1 MFCNQARTNALHY
14 IKMNNNKS
22 SFSRGA
28 GASRGPKPTFRP
40 APKADALSF
49 AKQFVPKSSIKNTRP
64 GPASSRSA
72 GSSYTSSPSR
82 AGSSSYSNDR
92 GGYSSG
98 GRSSGGSS
106 YSGRDSGSRGGYS
119 AGSSY
124 SSSRPS
130 YSGSQTSYGTSAPRS
145 SSTSVPSRAGSSY
158 SSASRSGG
166 SSYPSSRPSYGGSSS
181 YSGSQTSYGS
191 GSSRSASSG
200 YSSAPRSSSSYSGSR
215 GGYSSG
221 GRGGYSSGGSSSY
234 GGGRGGYS
242 SGGRGGFGGGRGGSR
257 GGGGRG
263 QHIDVNKFIN
273 KIADTSHIT
282 DEAKKAAAYKPTHTF
297 NDFDIAEDIKKR
309 IALKGYVN
317 PSPIQDQAIP
327 VVLEGKDVI
336 GIANTGT
343 GKTMAFLI
351 PLVNKVINN
360 PKEEILIMAPTRE
373 LAVQIEEELLIL
385 IRDTKIYSVCCV
397 GGAHI
402 RKQIMDLKYFN
413 NFIIGTPGRLKD
425 LGERKHINFS
435 KFTNVVLDE
444 ADRMLDMG
452 FINEMRFII
461 GQMPKTR
468 QTLFFTATMSRE
480 IQNLVHE
487 FLNEPVTI
495 SVKTGDTSKSVDQDV
510 VRVGRGENKMDKL
523 HTLLTDRE
531 EFKKVLI
538 FGQTKSGVERITEDL
553 IKLGHKAASIHGDKN
568 HYQRQKALAS
578 FKSDALNILVA
589 TDVAARGIDV
599 KNVSHVINY
608 ELPMTYDDY
617 VHRIGR
623 TGRGGAVGKA
633 LTFVQGH

>member
-1 MFCNQARTNALHY
+1 
-14 IKMNNNKS
+14 
-22 SFSRGA
+22 
-28 GASRGPKPTFRP
+28 
-40 APKADALSF
+40 
-49 AKQFVPKSSIKNTRP
+49 
-64 GPASSRSA
+64 
-72 GSSYTSSPSR
+72 
-82 AGSSSYSNDR
+82 
-92 GGYSSG
+92 
-98 GRSSGGSS
+98 
-106 YSGRDSGSRGGYS
+106 
-119 AGSSY
+119 
-124 SSSRPS
+124 
-130 YSGSQTSYGTSAPRS
+130 
-145 SSTSVPSRAGSSY
+145 
-158 SSASRSGG
+158 
-166 SSYPSSRPSYGGSSS
+166 
-181 YSGSQTSYGS
+181 
-191 GSSRSASSG
+191 
-200 YSSAPRSSSSYSGSR
+200 
-215 GGYSSG
+215 
-221 GRGGYSSGGSSSY
+221 
-234 GGGRGGYS
+234 
-242 SGGRGGFGGGRGGSR
+242 
-257 GGGGRG
+257 
-263 QHIDVNKFIN
+263 
-273 KIADTSHIT
+273 
-282 DEAKKAAAYKPTHTF
+282 
-297 NDFDIAEDIKKR
+297 
-309 IALKGYVN
+309 
-317 PSPIQDQAIP
+317 
-327 VVLEGKDVI
+327 
-336 GIANTGT
+336 
-343 GKTMAFLI
+343 
-351 PLVNKVINN
+351 
-360 PKEEILIMAPTRE
+360 MAPTRE

-425 LGERKHINFS
+425 LGERKYINFS

-510 VRVGRGENKMDKL
+510 VRVGRGENKMEKL
-523 HTLLTDRE
+523 HGLLTDRE

>member
-1 MFCNQARTNALHY
+1 
-14 IKMNNNKS
+14 MNNNKS
-22 SFSRGA
+22 SFSRG
-28 GASRGPKPTFRP
+28 SRGPKPTFRP
-40 APKADALSF
+40 APTADAFSF
-49 AKQFVPKSSIKNTRP
+49 AKQFVPKASMKNKRP
-64 GPASSRSA
+64 S
-72 GSSYTSSPSR
+72 TQ
-82 AGSSSYSNDR
+82 
-92 GGYSSG
+92 
-98 GRSSGGSS
+98 GGSS
-106 YSGRDSGSRGGYS
+106 YGDSPRG
-119 AGSSY
+119 GSSY
-124 SSSRPS
+124 G
-130 YSGSQTSYGTSAPRS
+130 GSQTSYGTSRS
-145 SSTSVPSRAGSSY
+145 AGPARSSSY
-158 SSASRSGG
+158 SSPSRSGG
-166 SSYPSSRPSYGGSSS
+166 APRFDSRTA

-191 GSSRSASSG
+191 ARGGQSSG
-200 YSSAPRSSSSYSGSR
+200 YSARPAAPSSYSSAPSS
-215 GGYSSG
+215 YSSD
-221 GRGGYSSGGSSSY
+221 RGGYSSGGSSYGASRGGSSY
-234 GGGRGGYS
+234 APSRGGYSSGGSSYGGGRGGYSSGSSYGGGRGGFGGGRGFGGGGRGGYS
-242 SGGRGGFGGGRGGSR
+242 SGGRGG
-257 GGGGRG
+257 GRG
-263 QHIDVNKFIN
+263 QHIDVNKYIN

-282 DEAKKAAAYKPTHTF
+282 EEAKLAAAYKPTHTF

-385 IRDTKIYSVCCV
+385 IRNTKIYSVCCV

-425 LGERKHINFS
+425 LGERKYINFS

-480 IQNLVHE
+480 IQALVHE
-487 FLNEPVTI
+487 FLNEPITI

-510 VRVGRGENKMDKL
+510 VRVGRGENKIDKL
-523 HTLLTDRE
+523 HALLSDRE

-538 FGQTKSGVERITEDL
+538 FGQTKSGVERLTEEL
-553 IKLGHKAASIHGDKN
+553 LKLGHKVASIHGDKN

-578 FKSDALNILVA
+578 FKGDTLNILVA

-633 LTFVQGH
+633 LTFVPGH

>member
-1 MFCNQARTNALHY
+1 
-14 IKMNNNKS
+14 MNNNKS

-28 GASRGPKPTFRP
+28 NSRGPKPTFRP

-49 AKQFVPKSSIKNTRP
+49 AKQFVPKAQNNSASRT
-64 GPASSRSA
+64 GSASSARS
-72 GSSYTSSPSR
+72 GSSY
-82 AGSSSYSNDR
+82 SSSGRDSGR

-98 GRSSGGSS
+98 SSYSSGGGSS
-106 YSGRDSGSRGGYS
+106 SSSRGGYS
-119 AGSSY
+119 SPSRSGGSSSY

-130 YSGSQTSYGTSAPRS
+130 YSGSQTSYGTSAPSRS
-145 SSTSVPSRAGSSY
+145 GSSY
-158 SSASRSGG
+158 SSAPR
-166 SSYPSSRPSYGGSSS
+166 
-181 YSGSQTSYGS
+181 T
-191 GSSRSASSG
+191 SSG
-200 YSSAPRSSSSYSGSR
+200 YSSGGYSSGGSR
-215 GGYSSG
+215 GGYSSGGSSYSSG
-221 GRGGYSSGGSSSY
+221 GRGGYSSGGSRGGYSSGGF

-242 SGGRGGFGGGRGGSR
+242 SGGRGGR

-263 QHIDVNKFIN
+263 QYIDVNKYIN
-273 KIADTSHIT
+273 KIADTTHIT
-282 DEAKKAAAYKPTHTF
+282 EEAKKAAAYKPTHTF
-297 NDFDIAEDIKKR
+297 NDFNIAEDIKKR

-327 VVLEGKDVI
+327 YVIEGKDVI

-373 LAVQIEEELLIL
+373 LAVQIEDELLIL

-413 NFIIGTPGRLKD
+413 NFVIGTPGRLKD
-425 LGERKHINFS
+425 LGERKYINFS

-468 QTLFFTATMSRE
+468 QTLFFTATMSKE

-487 FLNEPVTI
+487 FLNDPITV

-510 VRVGRGENKMDKL
+510 VRIGRGENKMDKL
-523 HTLLTDRE
+523 HSLLTDKD

-538 FGQTKSGVERITEDL
+538 FGQTKHGVERLTEDL

>member
-1 MFCNQARTNALHY
+1 MFCNQARTLRLTLH
-14 IKMNNNKS
+14 KMNNNKS

-49 AKQFVPKSSIKNTRP
+49 AKQFVPKAHNSSVKPRTTS
-64 GPASSRSA
+64 ASSARGGPSSYSSRDNSRSGYSS
-72 GSSYTSSPSR
+72 GSSYSSG
-82 AGSSSYSNDR
+82 GSSSGSSYSGSR
-92 GGYSSG
+92 GGYSSQSSSPARSGGYSSG
-98 GRSSGGSS
+98 GRSSGGYSSGGSSS
-106 YSGRDSGSRGGYS
+106 YG
-119 AGSSY
+119 
-124 SSSRPS
+124 SSRPS

-145 SSTSVPSRAGSSY
+145 SSAPSTARPSYSGGSSY
-158 SSASRSGG
+158 SSGG
-166 SSYPSSRPSYGGSSS
+166 SSYG
-181 YSGSQTSYGS
+181 
-191 GSSRSASSG
+191 
-200 YSSAPRSSSSYSGSR
+200 GSR

-221 GRGGYSSGGSSSY
+221 GSSYGGGRGGYSSDRGGYSSGS
-234 GGGRGGYS
+234 RGGYS
-242 SGGRGGFGGGRGGSR
+242 SGGRGGFGGGRGFSGGR
-257 GGGGRG
+257 GGGRG
-263 QHIDVNKFIN
+263 QHIDVNKYIN
-273 KIADTSHIT
+273 KIADTSHVT
-282 DEAKKAAAYKPTHTF
+282 EEAKKAAAYKPTHTF
-297 NDFDIAEDIKKR
+297 NDFNIAEDIKNR

-351 PLVNKVINN
+351 PLVNKVIDN

-385 IRDTKIYSVCCV
+385 IRNTKIYSVCCV

-413 NFIIGTPGRLKD
+413 NFVIGTPGRLKD
-425 LGERKHINFS
+425 LGERKYINFS

-468 QTLFFTATMSRE
+468 QTLFFTATMSKE

-510 VRVGRGENKMDKL
+510 VRVGRGENKIDKL
-523 HTLLTDRE
+523 HGLLSDTE

-538 FGQTKSGVERITEDL
+538 FGQTKSGVERLTDEL
-553 IKLGHKAASIHGDKN
+553 LKLGHKVASIHGDKN

-578 FKSDALNILVA
+578 FKGDTLNILVA

-633 LTFVQGH
+633 LTFVAGH

>member
-1 MFCNQARTNALHY
+1 
-14 IKMNNNKS
+14 MNNNKS

-49 AKQFVPKSSIKNTRP
+49 AKQFVPKAHNSSVKPRTA
-64 GPASSRSA
+64 GYSSDSRS
-72 GSSYTSSPSR
+72 G
-82 AGSSSYSNDR
+82 GSSSYAPRDNARSGYSSGSSYSSGGSSSGSRGGYSSAPRSGGSSYGGSR

-98 GRSSGGSS
+98 GSSS
-106 YSGRDSGSRGGYS
+106 YG
-119 AGSSY
+119 
-124 SSSRPS
+124 SSRPS
-130 YSGSQTSYGTSAPRS
+130 FSGSQTSYGTSAPRS
-145 SSTSVPSRAGSSY
+145 SSA
-158 SSASRSGG
+158 
-166 SSYPSSRPSYGGSSS
+166 
-181 YSGSQTSYGS
+181 
-191 GSSRSASSG
+191 
-200 YSSAPRSSSSYSGSR
+200 SSAPRSSSTPSYGGSQTSYGTSSRGGSSYSSSPRTSSGYSS

-221 GRGGYSSGGSSSY
+221 GRGGYSSGGSSYGGSRGGYSSGGSSY

-257 GGGGRG
+257 GGGRG

-273 KIADTSHIT
+273 KIADTSHVT
-282 DEAKKAAAYKPTHTF
+282 AEAKLAAAYKPTHTF
-297 NDFDIAEDIKKR
+297 NDFNIAEDIKKR

-351 PLVNKVINN
+351 PLVNKVIDN

-413 NFIIGTPGRLKD
+413 NFVIGTPGRLKD
-425 LGERKHINFS
+425 LGERKYINFS

-468 QTLFFTATMSRE
+468 QTLFFTATMSKE

-523 HTLLTDRE
+523 HGLLSDTE

-578 FKSDALNILVA
+578 FKGDTLNILVA

-633 LTFVQGH
+633 LTFVAGH

>member
-1 MFCNQARTNALHY
+1 
-14 IKMNNNKS
+14 MNNNKS
-22 SFSRGA
+22 SFSRG
-28 GASRGPKPTFRP
+28 SRGPKPTFRP
-40 APKADALSF
+40 APTADAFSF
-49 AKQFVPKSSIKNTRP
+49 AKQFVPKASMKNKR
-64 GPASSRSA
+64 AS
-72 GSSYTSSPSR
+72 TQ
-82 AGSSSYSNDR
+82 
-92 GGYSSG
+92 
-98 GRSSGGSS
+98 GGSS
-106 YSGRDSGSRGGYS
+106 YSSDRGNSSYGDSPRG
-119 AGSSY
+119 GSSY
-124 SSSRPS
+124 G
-130 YSGSQTSYGTSAPRS
+130 GSQTSYGSSRSAGPARS
-145 SSTSVPSRAGSSY
+145 SSY
-158 SSASRSGG
+158 SSSPARSGG
-166 SSYPSSRPSYGGSSS
+166 APRFDSRTA

-191 GSSRSASSG
+191 ARGGQSAGYSARPSAPSS
-200 YSSAPRSSSSYSGSR
+200 YSSAPSR

-221 GRGGYSSGGSSSY
+221 GSSYSSGGSSY

-242 SGGRGGFGGGRGGSR
+242 SGGSSYGGGRGGYSSGGSSYGGGRGFGGGGRGGSR
-257 GGGGRG
+257 GGGRG
-263 QHIDVNKFIN
+263 QHIDVNKYIN
-273 KIADTSHIT
+273 KIADTSHVT
-282 DEAKKAAAYKPTHTF
+282 EEAKKAAAYKPTHTF
-297 NDFDIAEDIKKR
+297 NDFNIAEDIKKR

-351 PLVNKVINN
+351 PLVNKVIDN

-385 IRDTKIYSVCCV
+385 IKNTKIYSVCCV

-413 NFIIGTPGRLKD
+413 NFVIGTPGRLKD
-425 LGERKHINFS
+425 LGERKYINFS

-510 VRVGRGENKMDKL
+510 VRVGRGENKIDKL
-523 HTLLTDRE
+523 HGLLADTE

-538 FGQTKSGVERITEDL
+538 FGQTKSGVERLTEEL
-553 IKLGHKAASIHGDKN
+553 LKLGHKVASIHGDKN

-578 FKSDALNILVA
+578 FKGDTLNILVA

-633 LTFVQGH
+633 LTFVSGY